1 MEVILLERIEK
12 LGQMGDIVKVKP
24 GFARNYLL
32 PQAKALRSNKQ
43 NLAIFEA
50 QKVQLE
56 AANLKRKQEAEQ
68 IAEKMADLKLVIVRQ
83 AAETGQLYGSVTGR
97 DIRDAVREA
106 GFNVERRQVMLDQP
120 FKEIGMYNVRIV
132 LHPDVS
138 QTIGVTVA
146 RSQEEA
152 ERNAKMAEKAA
163 AKAAVAETAP
173 VEEAAA
179 V

>member
-1 MEVILLERIEK
+1 
-12 LGQMGDIVKVKP
+12 
-24 GFARNYLL
+24 
-32 PQAKALRSNKQ
+32 
-43 NLAIFEA
+43 
-50 QKVQLE
+50 
-56 AANLKRKQEAEQ
+56 
-68 IAEKMADLKLVIVRQ
+68 
-83 AAETGQLYGSVTGR
+83 
-97 DIRDAVREA
+97 
-106 GFNVERRQVMLDQP
+106 MLDQP
-120 FKEIGMYNVRIV
+120 FKEIGMYDVRIV

-163 AKAAVAETAP
+163 AKAAAAETAP